1 MIEPTEALLTL
12 RAARDNEDDA
22 AFFFALFA
30 ATRAPEM
37 AAMPIDAKAKDFLLR
52 AQHRSMTETYRREYP
67 NARWEVI
74 ELEGEPVGRLV
85 TDIGN
90 ACVTYVDIAILPQ
103 TRQRGLARRVMLQAL
118 EEPRRL
124 GLPARVSVLMHNI
137 ASLQALR
144 TCRVCAG
151 RGIAAL
157 RALGMDRAGSRPDL
171 RPSIRACAV
180 SPYLAAAHV
189 RAE

>member
-1 MIEPTEALLTL
+1 MIEPAEGLLTL
-12 RAARDNEDDA
+12 RPAQDDEDDP

-30 ATRAPEM
+30 ATRAAEM

-74 ELEGEPVGRLV
+74 KLDSKPVGLLV
-85 TDIGN
+85 TDVGN

-103 TRQRGLARRVMLQAL
+103 AQGRGLARRVMEQAL

-124 GLPARVSVLMHNI
+124 GLPARVTVLMQNV
-137 ASLQALR
+137 ASLRL
-144 TCRVCAG
+144 CEHVGFVRVEE
-151 RGIAAL
+151 
-157 RALGMDRAGSRPDL
+157 
-171 RPSIRACAV
+171 
-180 SPYLAAAHV
+180 SPPFV
-189 RAE
+189 RLEWTG